1 MGASA
6 ARSSIRRHL
15 GEGAISPHA
24 PEAHIGVLCG
34 AHIRDSAGASAGRRR
49 VEASGAAERVG
60 ESRRIG
66 AATERLAPQPPAW
79 KGSRGA
85 AEGRGGSA
93 AGGGS
98 VGRLTGGCR
107 PPLSELPCVPP
118 CKPFWG
124 AAWERARPEA
134 RSVAT
139 LARAAYLHTHLKRTS
154 GSHAVHTSGTAPEH
168 RRGVGASRR
177 RERLSAS
184 ASRGASE
191 RPQNDEALHPPWAG
205 NTTPTTRGNEM
216 AETTRTAQ
224 PMVGCERG
232 LAGLLARWAELA
244 PAEVRMFRPQEVKHF
259 GGEIGCITTNEHGRV

>member
-66 AATERLAPQPPAW
+66 AATERLAPQPPAG
-79 KGSRGA
+79 KGPRGA

-107 PPLSELPCVPP
+107 PPLSEPPCVPP

-134 RSVAT
+134 RSVAP
-139 LARAAYLHTHLKRTS
+139 LARAPYLHAHMRSTHSR
-154 GSHAVHTSGTAPEH
+154 PH
-168 RRGVGASRR
+168 RSVGGASAHRGVGS
-177 RERLSAS
+177 
-184 ASRGASE
+184 G
-191 RPQNDEALHPPWAG
+191 
-205 NTTPTTRGNEM
+205 
-216 AETTRTAQ
+216 
-224 PMVGCERG
+224 
-232 LAGLLARWAELA
+232 
-244 PAEVRMFRPQEVKHF
+244 
-259 GGEIGCITTNEHGRV
+259 